1 MAKPDMDQPRGGRRD
16 SEMDDM
22 PEERNPPAPENIRG
36 VGEEERGIAEEDDEE
51 FDDDDDDLGEEDVD
65 DESDR

>member
-36 VGEEERGIAEEDDEE
+36 VGEEEDEE
-51 FDDDDDDLGEEDVD
+51 FEDDDDDLGEEDVD